1 MIKVAVVGAGMVGAT
16 TAARVA
22 EARIAD
28 EVCLVDVRG
37 DLARAMALD
46 IGSSLALLES
56 DTRLSGGDDYALAAG
71 ADVVAITAGRPRQ
84 PGQSRAD
91 LLSGNAEIIR
101 SVCHEVRRV
110 APSAIA
116 IVVTNPLDEM
126 TALAQL
132 ELGFPASRVIGMAG
146 LLDTARYRHFLAE
159 RAAVDVSRV
168 HGLTLGSHGETMV
181 PLSESATID
190 GRGAL
195 EVLGAPALDEVVERT
210 RGGGAEVVRLLQTGS
225 AYWAPSAAVL
235 RMVEAIVL
243 DQRVVL
249 PVSAYL
255 DGSFGID
262 GVYLGVPARIG
273 RVGVLEIV
281 EGGVSPRE
289 REELHAAAR
298 EVRSRIADL
307 APSSASRPAP
317 ASSLVDAVR
326 TLLA

>member
-1 MIKVAVVGAGMVGAT
+1 MTKIAIVGAGMVGAT

-22 EARIAD
+22 ESQIAE
-28 EVCLVDVRG
+28 EVCLIDVRG

-56 DTRLSGGDDYALAAG
+56 DSRLSGGDDYALAGG
-71 ADVVAITAGRPRQ
+71 AEVVAITAGRPRQ
-84 PGQSRAD
+84 PGQSRSD
-91 LLSGNAEIIR
+91 LLNGNAEIIR
-101 SVCHEVRRV
+101 SVCREVRRV
-110 APSAIA
+110 APDSTV

-132 ELGFPASRVIGMAG
+132 ELGFPPRRVMGMAG

-159 RAAVDVSRV
+159 RANVDLSRV

-181 PLSESATID
+181 PLAGSATID
-190 GRGAL
+190 GRSAL
-195 EVLGAPALDEVVERT
+195 EVLGRAGLDEVGERT
-210 RGGGAEVVRLLQTGS
+210 RAGGAEVVRLLQTGS

-235 RMVEAIVL
+235 RMVQAIVL

-255 DGSFGID
+255 EGAFGIT

-273 RVGVLEIV
+273 HGGVLEIV
-281 EGGVSPRE
+281 EAGVSTSE
-289 REELHAAAR
+289 LEELHAAAR
-298 EVRSRIADL
+298 EVQSRVADL
-307 APSSASRPAP
+307 VPAAASSPGSA
-317 ASSLVDAVR
+317 SLVDAVR
-326 TLLA
+326 SLLL

>member
-1 MIKVAVVGAGMVGAT
+1 MTKVAVIGAGMVGAT

-22 EARIAD
+22 ESRIAE
-28 EVCLVDVRG
+28 EVSLVDVRA

-56 DTRLSGGDDYALAAG
+56 DTSVSGGDDYALAAG
-71 ADVVAITAGRPRQ
+71 AEVVAITAGRPRQ

-101 SVCHEVRRV
+101 SVCRELRRV
-110 APSAIA
+110 APHATV

-132 ELGFPASRVIGMAG
+132 ELGFPARRVMGMAG

-159 RAAVDVSRV
+159 RASVAISRV
-168 HGLTLGSHGETMV
+168 DALTLGSHGETMV
-181 PLSESATID
+181 PLSESSTID
-190 GRGAL
+190 GRSAR
-195 EVLGAPALDEVVERT
+195 EVLGADALEEVVERT

-243 DQRVVL
+243 DRRVVL

-255 DGSFGID
+255 EGSFGIA

-273 RVGVLEIV
+273 RGGVLEIV

-289 REELHAAAR
+289 REELHAAGR

-307 APSSASRPAP
+307 APAGAPAP
-317 ASSLVDAVR
+317 SPSLVDAVR
-326 TLLA
+326 ALLG